1 MNSVCLL
8 GRLTAD
14 PELRTTQTGIAVTGF
29 KVAVDRSYTPKG
41 QEKQVDFIP
50 VQAWRQTAEFVCK
63 YFRKGQRI
71 ALTGSLQTRSYTD
84 RDGNKRRTAEVIAD
98 NVYFGDS
105 KRDAEAGG
113 YAAPSG
119 GFGAPAGGYAPPPAA
134 PSGGYSAPM
143 GGGDQFAELS
153 DDDGE
158 LPF

>member
-1 MNSVCLL
+1 MNSICLL

-14 PELRTTQTGIAVTGF
+14 PELRNTPNGISVTNF
-29 KVAVDRSYTPKG
+29 DVAVDRSYTPKG

-84 RDGNKRRTAEVIAD
+84 KEGNKRTAYEVVAEHVFFAESKNGGTAPVAPTVDYSDRVPHCAPPADDFEVIPD
-98 NVYFGDS
+98 N
-105 KRDAEAGG
+105 
-113 YAAPSG
+113 
-119 GFGAPAGGYAPPPAA
+119 
-134 PSGGYSAPM
+134 
-143 GGGDQFAELS
+143 
-153 DDDGE
+153 DDD

>member
-1 MNSVCLL
+1 MNSICLL

-14 PELRTTQTGIAVTGF
+14 PELRNTPNGISVTNF
-29 KVAVDRSYTPKG
+29 DVAVDRSYTPKG

-84 RDGNKRRTAEVIAD
+84 RDGNKRTAYEVVAEHVFFAEFKNGGTAPVAPTVDYSDRVPHCAPPADDFEVIPD
-98 NVYFGDS
+98 N
-105 KRDAEAGG
+105 
-113 YAAPSG
+113 
-119 GFGAPAGGYAPPPAA
+119 
-134 PSGGYSAPM
+134 
-143 GGGDQFAELS
+143 
-153 DDDGE
+153 DDD

>member
-1 MNSVCLL
+1 MNSICLL

-84 RDGNKRRTAEVIAD
+84 KEGNKRTAYEVVAEH
-98 NVYFGDS
+98 VFFAES
-105 KRDAEAGG
+105 KNGG
-113 YAAPSG
+113 TAPVSPTVDYSDR
-119 GFGAPAGGYAPPPAA
+119 APQSAPPAA
-134 PSGGYSAPM
+134 EDFEVIPDEDS
-143 GGGDQFAELS
+143 
-153 DDDGE
+153 